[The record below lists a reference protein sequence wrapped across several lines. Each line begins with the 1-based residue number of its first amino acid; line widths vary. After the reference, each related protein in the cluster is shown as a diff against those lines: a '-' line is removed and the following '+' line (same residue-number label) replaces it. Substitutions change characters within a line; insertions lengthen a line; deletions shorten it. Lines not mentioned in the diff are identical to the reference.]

1 MRIDNAITNPK
12 LIDRVSI
19 QKSEDGGQDFGK
31 TLMDAIKEVNAS
43 QSESREMQGALMAG
57 QPVDVDD
64 VMIAMERASISM
76 QLTMQVRNKVLEAY
90 QEISRMQV

>member
-43 QSESREMQGALMAG
+43 QGESREMQGALMAG